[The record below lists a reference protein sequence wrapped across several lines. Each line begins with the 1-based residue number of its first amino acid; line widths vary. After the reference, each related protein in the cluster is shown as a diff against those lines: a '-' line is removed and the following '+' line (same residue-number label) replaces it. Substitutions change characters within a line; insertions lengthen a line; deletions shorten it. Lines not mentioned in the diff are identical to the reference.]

1 MQRTASRPTTSRT
14 GSKASPLMV
23 WTALWAVYI
32 VWGSTYLAIRVA
44 DRTLPPFLMAGAR
57 FVVAGAL
64 MYGWAVWRGE
74 TRYERPNRRN
84 WRAAT
89 VVGGALLLGG
99 NGGVVWAEQHIDSG
113 LAALIV

>member
-1 MQRTASRPTTSRT
+1 MQRTATRSTTSRT
-14 GSKASPLMV
+14 GHKASPLMV

-57 FVVAGAL
+57 FILAGAL

-74 TRYERPNRRN
+74 TRLHRPTRQDWIASTILRR
-84 WRAAT
+84 
-89 VVGGALLLGG
+89 AL
-99 NGGVVWAEQHIDSG
+99 APPR
-113 LAALIV
+113 